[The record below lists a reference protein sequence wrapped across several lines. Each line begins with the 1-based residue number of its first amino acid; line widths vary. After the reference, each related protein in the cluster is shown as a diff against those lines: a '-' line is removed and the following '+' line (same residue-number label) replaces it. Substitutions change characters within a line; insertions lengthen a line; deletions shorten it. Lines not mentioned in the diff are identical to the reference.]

1 MRMVR
6 RNDDDKIDAP
16 VRRKPCLPF
25 GHFFVSPVDA
35 RGVEKQALPRRT
47 AIGRV
52 TRKHAGDEVDLL
64 IQRGGDAVNASDK
77 GALTAADHPHSEF
90 ASHGHLMESVP
101 QEPNRKGGESQSGR
115 GLERT

>member
-1 MRMVR
+1 
-6 RNDDDKIDAP
+6 
-16 VRRKPCLPF
+16 
-25 GHFFVSPVDA
+25 
-35 RGVEKQALPRRT
+35 
-47 AIGRV
+47 
-52 TRKHAGDEVDLL
+52 
-64 IQRGGDAVNASDK
+64 VNASDK